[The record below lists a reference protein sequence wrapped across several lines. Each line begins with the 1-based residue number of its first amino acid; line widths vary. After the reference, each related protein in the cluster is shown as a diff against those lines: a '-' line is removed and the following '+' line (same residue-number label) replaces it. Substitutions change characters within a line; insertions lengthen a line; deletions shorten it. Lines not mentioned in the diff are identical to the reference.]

1 MAIAPAIRVPTIKP
15 GDLVRTPS
23 GATAT
28 VLEINPD
35 GSRELELLN
44 GQRLALLPGLL
55 FLVRAALPRPWPSL
69 RLDPFGREH

>member
-1 MAIAPAIRVPTIKP
+1 MATTAPAKVPTIKP

-28 VLEINPD
+28 VVDINPD

-44 GQRLALLPGLL
+44 GERLALLPSLL
-55 FLVRAALPRPWPSL
+55 FVVRAAVPQPWPPVRVL
-69 RLDPFGREH
+69 